1 MERTLTLGIA
11 CLCLAPLF
19 FWLGF
24 GMVWW
29 FTKDAGGGGEDRI
42 AYGYFGVLGG
52 LALAG
57 IGIAILWY
65 LSSRFLVQHSLRY
78 LQIADAILIVG
89 WLVYWAI
96 NTAQQP
102 QRLSY
107 EGKWA
112 ALEIEV
118 KAAKPLLAG
127 SDIASAISM
136 DYIGGQ
142 NSGNFPRSEAVR
154 KEGEFLILP
163 WATAPMYVDKW
174 QMRVFLHNKPLLF
187 PLDLP
192 RLPTQS
198 TDWSSWISPV
208 QYQEYVIPADVQQKL
223 TLRYRL
229 RLVPATENF
238 H

>member
-1 MERTLTLGIA
+1 M
-11 CLCLAPLF
+11 
-19 FWLGF
+19 WL
-24 GMVWW
+24 
-29 FTKDAGGGGEDRI
+29 FTKDAGGGSDSSI

-57 IGIAILWY
+57 IGIGLSWY
-65 LSSRFLVQHSLRY
+65 LYGRFMAPVSLRY
-78 LQIADAILIVG
+78 VQIADGVLIVG
-89 WLVYWAI
+89 WLVYWAM
-96 NTAQQP
+96 NSAQQP
-102 QRLSY
+102 QRLLY

-127 SDIASAISM
+127 SDITSAISM

-154 KEGEFLILP
+154 EEGEFVILP

-174 QMRVFLHNKPLLF
+174 QMRVSLHSKSVLF

-198 TDWSSWISPV
+198 TDWSTWISPV
-208 QYQEYVIPADVQQKL
+208 QYQEYVIPEDVRQKL

-229 RLVPATENF
+229 RLVPSTENF

>member
-1 MERTLTLGIA
+1 MERTLTVAIA
-11 CLCLAPLF
+11 CLCLAPLLF
-19 FWLGF
+19 MLGF
-24 GMVWW
+24 GLVWL
-29 FTKDAGGGGEDRI
+29 FTKDSGGGSDDQM
-42 AYGYFGVLGG
+42 AYGYFGILGG
-52 LALAG
+52 LALSG
-57 IGIAILWY
+57 IGVALIWY
-65 LSSRFLVQHSLRY
+65 LSSRFLVPTSLRY
-78 LQIADAILIVG
+78 LQIADGILILG
-89 WLVYWAI
+89 WLIYWGV

-102 QRLSY
+102 QRLQY
-107 EGKWA
+107 DGKWA

-118 KAAKPLLAG
+118 KAAKPLLKG

-154 KEGEFLILP
+154 EEGDFAILP

-174 QMRVFLHNKPLLF
+174 EMRVFLHNKPVLF
-187 PLDLP
+187 PLNLP

-198 TDWSSWISPV
+198 IEWSSWIPPV

-229 RLVPATENF
+229 RLVPSTENF

>member
-1 MERTLTLGIA
+1 MERTFSLLVA
-11 CLCLAPLF
+11 CVCLAPLF
-19 FWLGF
+19 FWAGF
-24 GMVWW
+24 GLVWL

-42 AYGYFGVLGG
+42 AYGYFGVLAG

-57 IGIAILWY
+57 IGAVLTWY
-65 LSSRFLVQHSLRY
+65 LSGRFLLPDNLRSI
-78 LQIADAILIVG
+78 QIADGILVAG
-89 WLVYWAI
+89 WLIYWVI
-96 NTAQQP
+96 NSAQQP
-102 QRLSY
+102 QRLQY
-107 EGKWA
+107 DGRWA

-118 KAAKPLLAG
+118 KVANPLLNG
-127 SDIASAISM
+127 SSIASAVSM

-154 KEGEFLILP
+154 EEGEFYILP
-163 WATAPMYVDKW
+163 WATAPMYVDNW
-174 QMRVFLHNKPLLF
+174 QMRVFLHNQPVLF

-198 TDWSSWISPV
+198 TAWSGWIPPV
-208 QYQEYVIPADVQQKL
+208 QYQAYVLPTAVKQGL

-229 RLVPATENF
+229 RLVPSSENF